1 MEIVYQIN
9 DKGNFQL
16 FYHVIKSIRKDSDN
30 IECMFNPDGLTLM
43 SGLENVN
50 NEKAKHY
57 YYFNRNF
64 FERCVNN
71 QPEGIHLTLNST
83 KQLLL
88 RLQGIKKTVNNLIRH
103 YYEVILL
110 TR

>member
-9 DKGNFQL
+9 DKANFQL
-16 FYHVIKSIRKDSDN
+16 LYHVIKTIRKDSETM
-30 IECMFNPDGLTLM
+30 ECFFLPDGLTLRA
-43 SGLENVN
+43 GLENVN

-64 FERCVNN
+64 FERCLNN
-71 QPEGIHLTLNST
+71 QREGILLTLSNT

-88 RLQGIKKTVNNLIRH
+88 RLQGIKKTV
-103 YYEVILL
+103 LL
-110 TR
+110 AF